1 MIFFLFFLAYQ
12 EDTTGSQS
20 SFWQAARVG
29 WSDWNWDDEPVLPL
43 ILAYMGALDN
53 TLENPNPHRAGFDLI
68 LMKDILKKV
77 GFINVIESNFN
88 KSQHILLQVDEISEA
103 ASTFFIN
110 EMGEREYF
118 SLFVE
123 ATKS

>member
-1 MIFFLFFLAYQ
+1 
-12 EDTTGSQS
+12 
-20 SFWQAARVG
+20 
-29 WSDWNWDDEPVLPL
+29 
-43 ILAYMGALDN
+43 MGALDN

-68 LMKDILKKV
+68 LLKDILKKV

-123 ATKS
+123 ATKSYR